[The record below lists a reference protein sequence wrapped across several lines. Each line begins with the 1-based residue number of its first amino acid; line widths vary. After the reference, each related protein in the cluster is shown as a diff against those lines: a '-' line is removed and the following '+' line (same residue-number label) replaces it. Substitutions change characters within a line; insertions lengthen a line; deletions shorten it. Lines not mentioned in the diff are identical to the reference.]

1 MSMTCNNC
9 GRKQPPVLVHVNRY
23 RLEDGGLHPENWC
36 LDCIQG
42 KNPVREQFDIPDEW
56 R

>member
-1 MSMTCNNC
+1 MTCNNSGTKTTAIISSC
-9 GRKQPPVLVHVNRY
+9 KPIY
-23 RLEDGGLHPENWC
+23 MLEGEGLHPENWC

-42 KNPVREQFDIPDEW
+42 KNPVKEQFDIPDEW